1 MQQPLKQIGGH
12 HNRREL
18 LCISVKLQC
27 KYNANNVST
36 TVVLSSANT
45 VEQEKRSSF
54 TKLRCKDR
62 NKNTSMATRRDASGI
77 KYGNE
82 KKTYFFPLT
91 STKNALYE

>member
-36 TVVLSSANT
+36 TVVLSLTQSAIT
-45 VEQEKRSSF
+45 VEQDKRSSF
-54 TKLRCKDR
+54 TKLRCKDKNR
-62 NKNTSMATRRDASGI
+62 NTSMATSRDASDI
-77 KYGNE
+77 KYGPE
-82 KKTYFFPLT
+82 KKTYFFF
-91 STKNALYE
+91 SN